1 MHSGHRHHAPIPGR
15 KYQLKTNLQQG
26 KPYIKVPENIMDYAS
41 LPNTRALDVLSS
53 IPADKKIRLSG
64 GTTTITTTTAAAG
77 TAVAQAVAEAA
88 PSSSPSSSSPAAAG
102 ERRYLDVLPG
112 VVLREIVSF
121 TTDSSLSGVCR
132 TTLGAIRELHYK
144 IDMNKVSSAH
154 YLKRSELTNHMGLDA
169 SGALATGRAVVRITI
184 THVLHA
190 QDPALEQAIRRV
202 VQHSIPT
209 LREIAIR
216 RYPTWNGRARVGAIL
231 GELVPLSAKRHRVAP
246 RLARVHLVDGATG
259 VAKAGRAVAAGLWPA
274 LEVLTFS
281 HCRANAGHFRDLARG
296 LRSGLAPRLRVLGVG
311 AILGELV
318 PLSAKR
324 HRVAPR
330 LARVHLVDGA
340 TGVAKAGRAVAAGLW
355 PALEVLTFSHC
366 RANAGHFRDLAR
378 GLRSGLA
385 PRLRVLGW
393 DDQSSVRD
401 VAVDDVI
408 LGALSW
414 GQCPLVER
422 LSFTGNRFC
431 PEHRIRYLEEM
442 LWVCPRLRELRMDC
456 SRTPH
461 HQLSVLAG
469 ALAGGHVPRL
479 ERLLVRAT
487 ARYYRDSD
495 VELLAL
501 KRAAASRSP
510 PVELELQIKTR
521 LKQ

>member
-1 MHSGHRHHAPIPGR
+1 MVS
-15 KYQLKTNLQQG
+15 
-26 KPYIKVPENIMDYAS
+26 AS
-41 LPNTRALDVLSS
+41 LPDKRALDLLSS
-53 IPADKKIRLSG
+53 LPADKKIRLSG
-64 GTTTITTTTAAAG
+64 GTTTTTTTTITTAAAG
-77 TAVAQAVAEAA
+77 TAVARAVAEAA
-88 PSSSPSSSSPAAAG
+88 PSPSSSSPAAAA
-102 ERRYLDVLPG
+102 ERRHLDVLPG

-144 IDMNKVSSAH
+144 IDMTDSLEVLDYSPGEDPAGAV
-154 YLKRSELTNHMGLDA
+154 LTNHMGLDA

-184 THVLHA
+184 TQVHHA
-190 QDPALEQAIRRV
+190 QDPALEQAIRSV

-216 RYPTWNGRARVGAIL
+216 GYPTWTGRARFMFLSLSLSLSISLSLSLSLSCTLPILFSRLGVFWNMHMLHTKLVAQIPGCSISLSFTLLRQSLNSRFAFGCALHVRACVHLCSQLLRVRSRVGAIL
-231 GELVPLSAKRHRVAP
+231 GGLVPLSAKRHRVAP
-246 RLARVHLVDGATG
+246 RLARVHLA
-259 VAKAGRAVAAGLWPA
+259 
-274 LEVLTFS
+274 
-281 HCRANAGHFRDLARG
+281 
-296 LRSGLAPRLRVLGVG
+296 
-311 AILGELV
+311 
-318 PLSAKR
+318 
-324 HRVAPR
+324 
-330 LARVHLVDGA
+330 DGA

-422 LSFTGNRFC
+422 LSFTGNHFC
-431 PEHRIRYLEEM
+431 PENRIRYLEEM
-442 LWVCPRLRELRMDC
+442 LWVCTRLRELRMDC
-456 SRTPH
+456 SCTPH
-461 HQLSVLAG
+461 HQLRVLAG
-469 ALAGGHVPRL
+469 ALAAGHVPRL
-479 ERLLVRAT
+479 ERLLVGAT
-487 ARYYRDSD
+487 ARYYRGSD